1 MLENCDKSPYA
12 VISRVS
18 TAMKT
23 FFLLV
28 KLFWKYYKARQENSS
43 IVVFLKGDGG
53 ATWADLTCYDI
64 GQNNPLVLAAPCFF
78 NLVVRSEYQ
87 TLNLFA

>member
-28 KLFWKYYKARQENSS
+28 KLFWKYYKACQENSS
-43 IVVFLKGDGG
+43 IGVFLKGDGG

-64 GQNNPLVLAAPCFF
+64 GQNNPCTGSSLFF